1 VKKALRH
8 RLHETLA
15 AIPPETRHA
24 KSVAV
29 CERLLETPEY
39 RLARTVMIFL
49 STPTEVD
56 TSGIALDAWRR
67 DKRVA
72 APRVSFE
79 QRRMAAIEIDSL
91 SSGLHTIALGVR
103 EPIDGQLIP
112 PGELDLVFV
121 PGLAFD
127 EQGNRLGRGQG
138 FYDRFLSQPAF
149 AGVSC
154 AVAFEEQVLPAV
166 PHEEHD
172 VRVRMLVTDRR
183 VLRF

>member
-1 VKKALRH
+1 MKKALRQT
-8 RLHETLA
+8 LHETLA
-15 AIPPETRHA
+15 TIPPEVRHA
-24 KSVAV
+24 KSVAA

-72 APRVSFE
+72 APCVSWE
-79 QRRMAAIEIDSL
+79 QRRMAAIEISSL
-91 SSGLHTIALGVR
+91 SSVRTVAFGLR
-103 EPIDGQLIP
+103 EPIEGPPIP
-112 PGELDLVFV
+112 PDELDLVFV

-149 AGVSC
+149 HGVSC
-154 AVAFEEQVLPAV
+154 AIAFEEQILPAV

-172 VRVRMLVTDRR
+172 VRVRMLVTDKR
-183 VLRF
+183 VLRFV